1 MFHVKHR
8 RPMRRRQTL
17 VLPWVLMAR
26 ELKVAERNRSSPRLG
41 SPATWVKRRMFHV
54 KHPRRVRP

>member
-41 SPATWVKRRMFHV
+41 
-54 KHPRRVRP
+54 